1 MMIRKIYIL
10 SLLIGLTVAARGQQD
25 AMYSEYVFNPSL
37 INPAVVGSHDVLNA
51 SLLYRSQWVGVPGS
65 PKTGV
70 FSIES
75 PVKKE
80 NVGVGVNLE
89 FDRLGVTSHTGI
101 TGIYSYRLRFPQSSL
116 SFGLQAGLGFSSS
129 DFMSVNY
136 IDNNN
141 LSDPAFLSN
150 FNDVIPSVGFGM
162 YYSAERFSAGLSV
175 PQIGSYVLQ
184 NLLYHQNED
193 AHLDLANHYFV
204 SAGYM
209 FDLAPG
215 IKVKPS
221 TLIKY
226 VKGAPV
232 EFDVNGIFY
241 FYDMLAA
248 GISYRSLSSV
258 NFMAQV
264 KASDQLYIG
273 YAFESAT
280 TELKN
285 YRSGSHEIML
295 QFFFDF
301 SRSRIVTPR
310 FF

>member
-1 MMIRKIYIL
+1 M
-10 SLLIGLTVAARGQQD
+10 
-25 AMYSEYVFNPSL
+25 
-37 INPAVVGSHDVLNA
+37 
-51 SLLYRSQWVGVPGS
+51 
-65 PKTGV
+65 
-70 FSIES
+70 
-75 PVKKE
+75 
-80 NVGVGVNLE
+80 
-89 FDRLGVTSHTGI
+89 
-101 TGIYSYRLRFPQSSL
+101 
-116 SFGLQAGLGFSSS
+116 
-129 DFMSVNY
+129 
-136 IDNNN
+136 
-141 LSDPAFLSN
+141 
-150 FNDVIPSVGFGM
+150 
-162 YYSAERFSAGLSV
+162 
-175 PQIGSYVLQ
+175 
-184 NLLYHQNED
+184 
-193 AHLDLANHYFV
+193 
-204 SAGYM
+204 
-209 FDLAPG
+209 
-215 IKVKPS
+215 
-221 TLIKY
+221 
-226 VKGAPV
+226 KGAPV